1 MKRLVCFALAGLLTL
16 SASVTWA
23 DVKLPKIFSDN
34 MVLQH
39 STEAPV
45 WGWAEP
51 GESVVVMLG
60 ETVATTKAGDDGK
73 WMTKIAVPKASGK
86 PLDLY
91 VSGKNEVKLT
101 NVLAGE
107 VWVCSGQSNMQW
119 AISQSANPEEEAKNA
134 NHPQIR
140 LFTVARGGNVPQD
153 KPIDDLPDA
162 GPQNHK
168 WLECNPDNARGFSA
182 VAYFFGRK
190 LNQELDVPVG
200 LISTNWGG
208 TICEAWTSHEALAAN
223 EEWFGPILERGK
235 EFKPGNPNQPSVL
248 FNAMINPIVPFAI
261 RGAIWYQGESNVG
274 RAEQYAKLF
283 PAMITDWR
291 KQWGQGDFPF
301 LFVQLAPYCYGGD
314 KATNTPKDTGKL
326 AELWEAQLKTLAL
339 ANTGMAVTTDIT
351 DLFDIHPK
359 NKQDV
364 GARLAQWALG
374 TTYGKDVTIS
384 GPLYDSMVVEAG
396 KIRIKFKHAEGLT
409 AKDSQELTF
418 FEIAGEDE
426 KFVPAKA
433 EIDGETVV
441 VSSPDVPKPVA
452 VRFGWKD
459 YATPNLYNKARLP
472 ASPFRTDN
480 FKMVT
485 AGQK

>member
-1 MKRLVCFALAGLLTL
+1 MKRLVCVALAGLLAL
-16 SASVTWA
+16 SASVAGA

-34 MVLQH
+34 MVLQQ

-51 GESVVVMLG
+51 GEAIKVSLADQSA
-60 ETVATTKAGDDGK
+60 ETKAGDDGK
-73 WMTKIAVPKASGK
+73 WLVKIATPKATGDALELRISGQ
-86 PLDLY
+86 
-91 VSGKNEVKLT
+91 NEVVFK

-107 VWVCSGQSNMQW
+107 VWVCSGQSNMQMSLNSSHD
-119 AISQSANPEEEAKNA
+119 AAEEVKNA
-134 NHPQIR
+134 NYPNIR
-140 LFTVARGGNVPQD
+140 LFTLARGGNIPQD
-153 KPIDDLPDA
+153 KPIDDLPDTGA
-162 GPQNHK
+162 NEHK
-168 WLECNPDNARGFSA
+168 WLACTPDNARDFSA

-208 TICEAWTSHEALAAN
+208 TICEAWTSHEALAADK
-223 EEWFGPILERGK
+223 EWFGPILERGQ

-248 FNAMINPIVPFAI
+248 FNAMIHPLLPYAI

-291 KQWGQGDFPF
+291 QQWGQGDFPF

-314 KATNTPKDTGKL
+314 KATNTPKDTGQL
-326 AELWEAQLKTLAL
+326 AELWEAQFKTLEL
-339 ANTGMAVTTDIT
+339 PHTGMAVTTDIT
-351 DLFDIHPK
+351 ELFDIHPR

-384 GPLYDSMVVEAG
+384 GPLYDSMAVEAG
-396 KIRIKFKHAEGLT
+396 KIRLKFKHAEGLM
-409 AKDSQELTF
+409 AKDGQDLTD
-418 FEIAGEDE
+418 FEIAGDDE

-433 EIDGETVV
+433 VIDGETVV

-459 YATPNLYNKARLP
+459 YATPNLFNKAGLP
-472 ASPFRTDN
+472 ASPFRTDS

-485 AGQK
+485 AGRK